1 MGQGAAA
8 QTTDGVPDVTPLL
21 SGWVLTQ
28 LVLFLGAA
36 LLWTRG
42 WSSAG
47 RRRQL
52 LVNTRRLATIAAT
65 LPVSTFLAN
74 LLPWWRFWMPM
85 VSVIA
90 SVALFA
96 APISAL
102 ALLTPWHRRTFGP
115 LVVVTVTTM
124 AVLALDVVNGSR
136 LQLSSLI
143 GLQPVSGGRFYRMGP
158 VTFAVLATATL
169 VLCIALGNYLLTLG
183 RRRDA
188 AAAVAT
194 IGLGAV
200 IVDASPLW
208 GSDSAGLTA
217 LLPAVIFL
225 VAAILSIKVTCASS
239 WPSEGDPALSSS
251 S

>member
-8 QTTDGVPDVTPLL
+8 QTTDGVPDVAPLL

-52 LVNTRRLATIAAT
+52 LVNTRRL
-65 LPVSTFLAN
+65 
-74 LLPWWRFWMPM
+74 
-85 VSVIA
+85 
-90 SVALFA
+90 

-169 VLCIALGNYLLTLG
+169 VLCIALGNYL
-183 RRRDA
+183 
-188 AAAVAT
+188 
-194 IGLGAV
+194 
-200 IVDASPLW
+200 
-208 GSDSAGLTA
+208 
-217 LLPAVIFL
+217 
-225 VAAILSIKVTCASS
+225 
-239 WPSEGDPALSSS
+239 
-251 S
+251 